1 MLPYFLN
8 DVIRA
13 YSVSADPVGAETV
26 RTCEIKSC
34 CIFSFLLLFA
44 FFCSTNKMDILRKK
58 VCSFIL
64 TFNYS
69 SYLFD
74 DLKNKFK
81 RFSH

>member
-1 MLPYFLN
+1 MLVQILLALRRYVRVKSN
-8 DVIRA
+8 RA
-13 YSVSADPVGAETV
+13 ASS
-26 RTCEIKSC
+26 RSC
-34 CIFSFLLLFA
+34 SCSRS
-44 FFCSTNKMDILRKK
+44 FCSTNKMDILRKK